1 MDIKINLLP
10 PSARNEELP
19 LKKLLAIVA
28 VCLIFVLSGL
38 YAYGLYTAWQLER
51 QLSDTRNQ
59 FELLRPT
66 RDKMAAANSKQQQI
80 NARNNLLITLTKE
93 RKSWYAVLTHL
104 GTITPPQVW
113 LTELTVA
120 EKNTLRLKGMA
131 ATYPDMAKFMQTFNS
146 DEMLGEP
153 VLISVEKDGTLPVT
167 RFEMIAKIKGL

>member
-10 PSARNEELP
+10 SSARKEELP
-19 LKKLLAIVA
+19 LKKLLAIATALV
-28 VCLIFVLSGL
+28 VFVLSGL
-38 YAYGLYTAWQLER
+38 YGYGLYTAWQLE
-51 QLSDTRNQ
+51 QQMSDTRNQ
-59 FELLRPT
+59 YELLRPT

-80 NARNNLLITLTKE
+80 NAKNNLLITLTKE

-131 ATYPDMAKFMQTFNS
+131 ATYPDMAKFMQIFNN
-146 DEMLGEP
+146 DEMLGDP
-153 VLISVEKDGTLPVT
+153 VLISAEKDGTMPVT
-167 RFEMIAKIKGL
+167 RFEMIAKFKGL